1 MRAISA
7 PLLATL
13 LLAACGNNAAPPAA
27 EPVRPALVQK
37 LAPVAGSAV
46 NTYPGE
52 IRARHETDMAF
63 RIPGKIVAREV
74 EVGST
79 VAAGTVLARLDPA
92 DTGLRLSQAE
102 AQLALALADVKRLR
116 ELRTKNFISQSALE
130 AKETE
135 FKSVAAQADLARN
148 QAAYAVLRADR
159 PGVVTAVNAEQGQVV
174 AAGQPV
180 VRLARP
186 EELEV
191 VVDIAEN
198 QLQALRAAKQ
208 ISIMLWA
215 SPGKRYRGRLREL
228 APAADAATRTFR
240 ARISVLEPDAEVRLG
255 MTANIVLGDNAGA
268 EIFILPLSAL
278 TRNDGKPAVWVFD
291 PATQTVAPRS
301 VSLSDFSGEDQVN
314 IADGLKAGEIVVI
327 AGVHKLRAGQK
338 VKPETTSTEPL

>member
-1 MRAISA
+1 MRTLSA
-7 PLLATL
+7 PLLAAL

-37 LAPVAGSAV
+37 LVPVAGSAA

-52 IRARHETDMAF
+52 IRARFETDMAF
-63 RIPGKIVAREV
+63 RIPGKIVSREV
-74 EVGST
+74 EVGSA

-92 DTGLRLSQAE
+92 DAGLRLSQAE

-116 ELRTKNFISQSALE
+116 DLRTKNFISQSALE

-135 FKSVAAQADLARN
+135 FKSLTAQADLARN
-148 QAAYAVLRADR
+148 QAAYAILRADR
-159 PGVVTAVNAEQGQVV
+159 PGVVTAVSAEQGQVV
-174 AAGQPV
+174 APGQPV

-191 VVDIAEN
+191 VVDIPEN
-198 QLQALRAAKQ
+198 RRQEFRAAQ
-208 ISIMLWA
+208 QLSIMLWA
-215 SPGKRYRGRLREL
+215 SPGKHYRGRLREL

-240 ARISVLEPDAEVRLG
+240 AKVSVLEPDVEVRLG
-255 MTANIVLGDNAGA
+255 MTANVVLGSNAGK
-268 EIFILPLSAL
+268 EIFVLPLSAL
-278 TRNDGKPAVWVFD
+278 TRIDSKPAVWVFD
-291 PATQTVAPRS
+291 PATQAVSPRS
-301 VSLSDFSGEDQVN
+301 VSLSDFSGEDQVS

-338 VKPETTSTEPL
+338 VKPLATSTEPL